1 MVMYIADPVLPLGF
15 LLVSTLVGLIPART
29 PSYCILVCILCILYI
44 VLYIVTKLV
53 GLITARTPLILSNV
67 LSIVLYIVTTLVF
80 RIPARTLIIS
90 VIHRRCE
97 GITRHASQNTW
108 CGSISAH
115 HLYFFQR
122 LNSKKTKAKTICRSG
137 RAHVSWEQEDWGA
150 SGKEVW
156 DVICLQ
162 VRTAPHPCSNTM
174 HHWFVC
180 LYFRVRNF
188 TEKETWSVAK

>member
-115 HLYFFQR
+115 HLYFFNVSIPKRQKQR
-122 LNSKKTKAKTICRSG
+122 QFAGLGEHTWVGSRRIEEHLEKRSG
-137 RAHVSWEQEDWGA
+137 MSSVFRWGQRPTPA
-150 SGKEVW
+150 AIQCIT
-156 DVICLQ
+156 D
-162 VRTAPHPCSNTM
+162 
-174 HHWFVC
+174 
-180 LYFRVRNF
+180 LYAFIS
-188 TEKETWSVAK
+188 E